1 MICECPLEKYDI
13 LCNLRRMWVDGVQD
27 HRKSDLQKAAEINIS
42 EKYKLKTRKQ
52 NPRYYKRDFS
62 AHTWVSEVQSQWP
75 RGSGSGS
82 GAMAEGVEPM
92 DESQDTEVKT
102 QQPTGPLRRGSRS
115 VLKVSQL
122 LLRAIASHKR
132 LTLAALKKEFG
143 NAGYE
148 VRRNCGRLSGEK
160 CRSEG
165 KSLLLRVSGSEAAG
179 YFRIWKVPKPKRKPG
194 RPRLEEGGR
203 SPRTPLGARNSRR
216 RSARRTVARKVRRGR
231 SRADSRK
238 VRSRAKDL
246 VSSRTKEEG
255 RAKKEDIR
263 PRSRNAKRPSSKA
276 REEKKQD
283 PEKPV
288 KRTAQRP
295 TSSKTDRT
303 PHGQAKTCDPRA
315 TRTKT
320 SAKAE
325 GARSATRSP

>member
-1 MICECPLEKYDI
+1 
-13 LCNLRRMWVDGVQD
+13 
-27 HRKSDLQKAAEINIS
+27 
-42 EKYKLKTRKQ
+42 
-52 NPRYYKRDFS
+52 
-62 AHTWVSEVQSQWP
+62 
-75 RGSGSGS
+75 
-82 GAMAEGVEPM
+82 M
-92 DESQDTEVKT
+92 DESQGTEVKT
-102 QQPTGPLRRGSRS
+102 QQPTERGLAGPLRRSSGS

-132 LTLAALKKEFG
+132 LTLAALKKEFRNG
-143 NAGYE
+143 GYE
-148 VRRNCGRLSGEK
+148 VHRNCGRLSGERS
-160 CRSEG
+160 RSEG
-165 KSLLLRVSGSEAAG
+165 KGLHLRVTGSEGAG

-231 SRADSRK
+231 SRADSRTE
-238 VRSRAKDL
+238 RSRAKDL

-283 PEKPV
+283 PGRPG
-288 KRTAQRP
+288 KRTVQRP
-295 TSSKTDRT
+295 T
-303 PHGQAKTCDPRA
+303 AKTCDSRA

-325 GARSATRSP
+325 GARSATGSP

>member
-1 MICECPLEKYDI
+1 
-13 LCNLRRMWVDGVQD
+13 
-27 HRKSDLQKAAEINIS
+27 
-42 EKYKLKTRKQ
+42 
-52 NPRYYKRDFS
+52 
-62 AHTWVSEVQSQWP
+62 
-75 RGSGSGS
+75 
-82 GAMAEGVEPM
+82 MAEGVEPM
-92 DESQDTEVKT
+92 DESQGTEVKT
-102 QQPTGPLRRGSRS
+102 QQPTERGLAGPLRRSSCS

-132 LTLAALKKEFG
+132 LTLAALKKELG

-148 VRRNCGRLSGEK
+148 VRRKCGRLSGE
-160 CRSEG
+160 RSGSEG
-165 KSLLLRVSGSEAAG
+165 KGLHLRVTGSEAAG
-179 YFRIWKVPKPKRKPG
+179 YFRIWKIPKPKRKPG

-203 SPRTPLGARNSRR
+203 SPRTPPLGARNSRR

-283 PEKPV
+283 PGRPV
-288 KRTAQRP
+288 KRTVQTP
-295 TSSKTDRT
+295 T
-303 PHGQAKTCDPRA
+303 AKTCDSRA

-325 GARSATRSP
+325 GARSATGSP

>member
-1 MICECPLEKYDI
+1 
-13 LCNLRRMWVDGVQD
+13 
-27 HRKSDLQKAAEINIS
+27 
-42 EKYKLKTRKQ
+42 
-52 NPRYYKRDFS
+52 
-62 AHTWVSEVQSQWP
+62 
-75 RGSGSGS
+75 
-82 GAMAEGVEPM
+82 MAEGVEPM
-92 DESQDTEVKT
+92 DESHGTEVKT
-102 QQPTGPLRRGSRS
+102 QQPTRPPRRGSRS

-148 VRRNCGRLSGEK
+148 VRRNCGRLSGER

-203 SPRTPLGARNSRR
+203 SPRTPLRTRNSRNSRR
-216 RSARRTVARKVRRGR
+216 RPARRTVARKVRRGR

-238 VRSRAKDL
+238 GRSRAKDL
-246 VSSRTKEEG
+246 VSSRTKAEG

-276 REEKKQD
+276 RGEKKQD

-295 TSSKTDRT
+295 PSSKTGRT
-303 PHGQAKTCDPRA
+303 PHGQAKTCDSRA
-315 TRTKT
+315 TRPKT
-320 SAKAE
+320 SAKAK
-325 GARSATRSP
+325 GARSATRSPQCGSHAPSSRHRCLPHKRQ